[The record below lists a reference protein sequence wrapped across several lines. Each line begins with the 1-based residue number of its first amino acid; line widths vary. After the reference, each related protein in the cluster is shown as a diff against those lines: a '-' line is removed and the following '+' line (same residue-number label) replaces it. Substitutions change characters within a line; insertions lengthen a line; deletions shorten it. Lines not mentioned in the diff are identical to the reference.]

1 MRPRA
6 KLVLKA
12 TGFFRDPFWEA
23 PKLKTVPE
31 LCFYPSASM
40 HRYVQSN
47 NDAWGRGVHPG
58 SDAEDALC
66 PRFMQQTAL
75 FKAF

>member
-12 TGFFRDPFWEA
+12 TGFFRDPFREA
-23 PKLKTVPE
+23 SKLKTVPE
-31 LCFYPSASM
+31 LCFYPGASM
-40 HRYVQSN
+40 HRYVQQ
-47 NDAWGRGVHPG
+47 R
-58 SDAEDALC
+58 
-66 PRFMQQTAL
+66 TAL